1 MKYKEGAIV
10 IGGHFQGLGLI
21 RALASRGVRVVLI
34 DNETSAGRFSRYV
47 EKFFYCPSVLEEKEF
62 LEFLIWLGTKKG
74 LSGWVIF
81 PTDDE
86 TVSLLSRH
94 RKKLAEIFRVT
105 TPEWDIVKYVYN
117 KKLSYPLAKK
127 IGLSIPE
134 TFYPEKIE
142 DLSSFDLSFPVIIK
156 PAVMRNFFR
165 KTGKKVFLARN
176 YSELKIMY
184 RKATEIIEPSEVLI
198 QELIP
203 DVAHHLYSFCPFF
216 KDKKVLGRVIAQRI
230 RQHPMDFGH
239 ASTLVKTVNIPELEI
254 LGTRF
259 LSAINY
265 YGLCEVE
272 FIQDPR
278 DGKFKFLEVN
288 PRIWG
293 WHTIAVRAGVNLP
306 YLVYLDMMDKA
317 VGKDSFKTGVKW
329 IRLITDTP
337 TALSEILKKRLGLYS
352 YLKSL
357 KGINEFA
364 VFSFSDPLPFF
375 GELMRLP
382 YLWKKRGF

>member
-1 MKYKEGAIV
+1 LKYKSGAIV
-10 IGGHFQGLGLI
+10 IGGHFQGLGLV
-21 RALASRGVRVVLI
+21 RALATKGVRIVLV
-34 DNETSAGRFSRYV
+34 DNEPSAARFSRYV
-47 EKFFYCPSVLEEKEF
+47 EKFFYCPSVLDEKDF
-62 LEFLIWLGTKKG
+62 LGFLIQLGTKKG

-86 TVSLLSRH
+86 TVFFLSKH
-94 RKKLAEIFRVT
+94 REELKKMFRVT
-105 TPEWDIVKYVYN
+105 TPEWNVVKYVYN
-117 KKLSYPLAKK
+117 KKLSYPMAEKV
-127 IGLSIPE
+127 GLPIPQ

-142 DLSSFDLSFPVIIK
+142 DLATFDLSFPVIIK

-165 KTGKKVFLARN
+165 KTGKKVFLARDRD
-176 YSELKIMY
+176 ELKAMY
-184 RKATEIIEPSEVLI
+184 RKVTEIIKPSEILI
-198 QELIP
+198 QERIP
-203 DVAHHLYSFCPFF
+203 DVANHLYSFCPLF
-216 KDKKVLGRVIAQRI
+216 KNKKVLGRVIAQRI

-239 ASTLVKTVNIPELEI
+239 ASTFVKTINIPELEI

-259 LSAINY
+259 LAAINY

-306 YLVYLDMMDKA
+306 YFFYLDM
-317 VGKDSFKTGVKW
+317 VGEKVKTESFKAGIKW
-329 IRLITDTP
+329 IRLVTDIP
-337 TALSEILKKRLGLYS
+337 TAISEIFKRKLGLSS
-352 YLKSL
+352 YLESL

-364 VFSFSDPLPFF
+364 VFSLSDPLPFF
-375 GELMRLP
+375 GELLRLP

>member
-1 MKYKEGAIV
+1 MKYKQGAIV
-10 IGGHFQGLGLI
+10 IGGHFQGLGLV
-21 RALASRGVRVVLI
+21 RALATQGVRVVLV
-34 DNETSAGRFSRYV
+34 DTEPSAGRFSRYV
-47 EKFFYCPSVLEEKEF
+47 EKFFYSPSVLDERNF
-62 LEFLIWLGTKKG
+62 LEFLIQLGTKRG
-74 LSGWVIF
+74 LDGWVLF

-86 TVSLLSRH
+86 TVFFLSKH
-94 RKKLAEIFRVT
+94 REELEKIFRVT
-105 TPEWDIVKYVYN
+105 TPEWDVVKYVYN
-117 KKLSYPLAKK
+117 KKLSYPTAEKL
-127 IGLSIPE
+127 GLPIPQ

-142 DLSSFDLSFPVIIK
+142 DLSTFELSFPVIIK
-156 PAVMRNFFR
+156 PAVMRDFFR
-165 KTGKKVFLARN
+165 KTGKKVLLARN
-176 YSELKIMY
+176 YDELKVMY
-184 RKATEIIEPSEVLI
+184 KKAIEIIQPSDILI
-198 QELIP
+198 QERIP
-203 DVAHHLYSFCPFF
+203 DVANHLYSFCPFF
-216 KDKKVLGRVIAQRI
+216 KNKKVLGKVIAQRI

-239 ASTLVKTVNIPELEI
+239 ASTFVKTVNIPELEI

-259 LSAINY
+259 LSTINY

-272 FIQDPR
+272 FIQDSR

-306 YLVYLDMMDKA
+306 YLVYLDMM
-317 VGKDSFKTGVKW
+317 GKELKIKSFKTGIKW
-329 IRLITDTP
+329 IRLVTDIP
-337 TALSEILKKRLGLYS
+337 TALSEIFKGKLGLFS
-352 YLKSL
+352 YLESL